1 MKAGNATPN
10 LPFGCRDSTG
20 GAPLGDAGGPVSG
33 GARPMAKLEITSISP
48 VLGAEEPLSAIR
60 L

>member
-1 MKAGNATPN
+1 
-10 LPFGCRDSTG
+10 
-20 GAPLGDAGGPVSG
+20 
-33 GARPMAKLEITSISP
+33 MAKLEITSISP